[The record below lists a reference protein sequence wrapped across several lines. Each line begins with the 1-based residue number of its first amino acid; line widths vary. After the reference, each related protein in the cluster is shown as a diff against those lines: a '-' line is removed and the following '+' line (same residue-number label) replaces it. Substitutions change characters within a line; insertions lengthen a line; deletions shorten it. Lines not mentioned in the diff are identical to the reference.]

1 MGDTGISS
9 WADEIED
16 DVDNLP
22 AMREELK
29 GNTKIVTEYVLKGDK
44 KVKTVRTYKIEKKL
58 VPKAIARRKAWPKFG
73 ASASDK
79 PGPNS
84 STTVVSEE
92 IMMQFIT
99 NKEEAASEEQSE
111 LDKLKASVKGN
122 VKCRICKMD
131 HWTKECPYKD
141 DLGAI
146 KESLAALDKENG
158 GGPAEATPEASLA
171 LPQAAG
177 GKYVPPSRRG
187 PDGAPARPGMG
198 SSMPDRRRD
207 DTAAVRVSNLP
218 EMTEDKDIK
227 DLFGS
232 VGPVARIFLAKDKID
247 KKCKGFAFVNYM
259 HVQHAEEAI
268 RTLNQHRY
276 NHLILNVE
284 WAKPSGDR

>member
-1 MGDTGISS
+1 MAD

-16 DVDNLP
+16 DGDHLP
-22 AMREELK
+22 PMREEIK
-29 GNTKIVTEYVLKGDK
+29 GNTKIVTEYSMKNDK
-44 KVKTVRTYKIEKKL
+44 KVKTVRTYKIEKKV
-58 VPKAIARRKAWPKFG
+58 VPKAIARRKAWSKFG

-79 PGPNS
+79 PGPNPT
-84 STTVVSEE
+84 TTVLSEE

-99 NKEEAASEEQSE
+99 NKEEQASEEQSE

-146 KESLAALDKENG
+146 KESLAELDKNNA
-158 GGPAEATPEASLA
+158 AEAAGGDITELPSAASTT
-171 LPQAAG
+171 

-187 PDGAPARPGMG
+187 ADGAPRPGMG

-218 EMTEDKDIK
+218 ESTSDQDIK
-227 DLFGS
+227 DLFGKI
-232 VGPVARIFLAKDKID
+232 GPVARIFLAKDKID
-247 KKCKGFAFVNYM
+247 NKCKGFAFVNYM

-268 RTLNQHRY
+268 RMLNQHRY
-276 NHLILNVE
+276 NFLILNVE

>member
-1 MGDTGISS
+1 MGETD

-16 DVDNLP
+16 DLDNLP
-22 AMREELK
+22 PTREEIK
-29 GNTKIVTEYVLKGDK
+29 GNTKIVTEFSIKNDK
-44 KVKTVRTYKIEKKL
+44 KVKTVRTYKIEKKT
-58 VPKAIARRKAWPKFG
+58 VPKAIAQRKVWKKFG
-73 ASASDK
+73 SSASDK

-99 NKEEAASEEQSE
+99 GKDEPATEEQSE

-146 KESLAALDKENG
+146 KESLAALEKENG
-158 GGPAEATPEASLA
+158 VPGEETPASVALA
-171 LPQAAG
+171 PAPSAG

-187 PDGAPARPGMG
+187 PDGAPRPGMTD
-198 SSMPDRRRD
+198 SRMPDRRRD
-207 DTAAVRVSNLP
+207 DAAAVRVSNLP
-218 EMTEDKDIK
+218 EMTQDQDIK
-227 DLFGS
+227 DLFGR

-247 KKCKGFAFVNYM
+247 GKCKGFAFVNYM

-268 RTLNQHRY
+268 RSLNQHRY

>member
-1 MGDTGISS
+1 MAD

-16 DVDNLP
+16 DGDHLP
-22 AMREELK
+22 PMKEEIK
-29 GNTKIVTEYVLKGDK
+29 GNTKIVTEYAMKNEK
-44 KVKTVRTYKIEKKL
+44 KVKTVRTYKIEKKV
-58 VPKAIARRKAWPKFG
+58 VPKAIAQRKAWAKFG
-73 ASASDK
+73 ASVSDK
-79 PGPNS
+79 PGPNPT
-84 STTVVSEE
+84 TTVVSEE

-146 KESLAALDKENG
+146 KESLAELDKNNA
-158 GGPAEATPEASLA
+158 AEAAGGDLSEIPT
-171 LPQAAG
+171 AANIT

-187 PDGAPARPGMG
+187 LDGASRPGMG

-218 EMTEDKDIK
+218 EMTQDQDIK
-227 DLFGS
+227 DMFGKI
-232 VGPVARIFLAKDKID
+232 GPVARIFLAKDKID
-247 KKCKGFAFVNYM
+247 NKCKGFAFVNYM